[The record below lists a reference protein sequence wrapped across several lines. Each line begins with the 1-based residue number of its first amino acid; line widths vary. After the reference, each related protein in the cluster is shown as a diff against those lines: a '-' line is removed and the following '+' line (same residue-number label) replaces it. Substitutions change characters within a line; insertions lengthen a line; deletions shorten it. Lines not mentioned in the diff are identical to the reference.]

1 MCRLLNFQIIIFL
14 IYFFNATLSPIN
26 STYALTCNCH
36 NNNCSANQV
45 VCNANQNY
53 CYVKQLQR
61 GNQAVRFYQAG
72 CTDQAFSNSDTG
84 QADCFEEIGGISVCT
99 YFWGDFF
106 WKLI

>member
-1 MCRLLNFQIIIFL
+1 MRRLLNFQIFIFL
-14 IYFFNATLSPIN
+14 IYFFTATFIKS
-26 STYALTCNCH
+26 SYALTCNCH
-36 NNNCSANQV
+36 NDNCSADQV

-72 CTDQAFSNSDTG
+72 CTDQAFSSPDSG

-106 WKLI
+106 